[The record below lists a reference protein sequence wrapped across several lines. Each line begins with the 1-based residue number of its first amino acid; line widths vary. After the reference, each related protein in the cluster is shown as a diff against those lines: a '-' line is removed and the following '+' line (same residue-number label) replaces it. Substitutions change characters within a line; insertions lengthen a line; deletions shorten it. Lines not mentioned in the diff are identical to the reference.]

1 MTYREFMQ
9 HHHPEKCGKYYSG
22 GCAGCP
28 GDVVAGAPQVDD
40 NDCLLFPNCDE
51 CWDQP
56 MEQDV
61 KKDPTE

>member
-9 HHHPEKCGKYYSG
+9 QHYPEKCGKYYSG

-28 GDVVAGAPQVDD
+28 GDVVPGAPQVDD

-56 MEQDV
+56 MEQDA